1 LGTTSLA
8 ANQIA
13 LSLSS
18 LTFMFAMGLSVA
30 VTIRVGNQKGLMDYV
45 KLQLVA
51 RSIFLL
57 AILLETV
64 FALVFIVFHQYLP
77 QLFVNVNDMEHIV
90 ETKEVIE
97 IASQLLFVAAFFQI
111 SDGIQVAVLGALRG
125 LQDVKIPMYITFVAY
140 WVIGFPISIYLGLY
154 TDLKAAGIWIG
165 LLVGLSIAA
174 LFLYLR
180 FSRLTKK
187 LVLEK
192 SIK

>member
-13 LSLSS
+13 LSLAS

-64 FALVFIVFHQYLP
+64 FAVIFIVF
-77 QLFVNVNDMEHIV
+77 
-90 ETKEVIE
+90 
-97 IASQLLFVAAFFQI
+97 S
-111 SDGIQVAVLGALRG
+111 
-125 LQDVKIPMYITFVAY
+125 
-140 WVIGFPISIYLGLY
+140 PIFTS
-154 TDLKAAGIWIG
+154 
-165 LLVGLSIAA
+165 S
-174 LFLYLR
+174 FL
-180 FSRLTKK
+180 
-187 LVLEK
+187 
-192 SIK
+192 